1 VRRRFAR
8 YAYNFTGNMGW
19 VFVELANTRPFGRL
33 FEWPY
38 RVGCWFYDQHYNIAL
53 KHGFWKINPAW
64 TGNNDEPKY
73 IDA

>member
-1 VRRRFAR
+1 MRRILAR
-8 YAYNFTGNMGW
+8 RLYNLTGNLG
-19 VFVELANTRPFGRL
+19 VLFLDLSGTKLGY

-38 RVGCWFYDQHYNIAL
+38 RIGNWLYGRHYRIAV